1 MQRRLKPEF
10 DCSWVEEEEEVLV
23 GFRLTTDI
31 TVVVDV
37 RNTFV
42 K

>member
-10 DCSWVEEEEEVLV
+10 DCSWAKEEVLV